1 VTVAVILYIVPIFL
15 VVYFLPA
22 IIARS
27 KNKRNRVD
35 ILALNLL
42 LGWTLLG
49 WLLALIW
56 ACRADPRRSAILR
69 TADHEG
75 WYDVRRPEPGTDGN
89 KPERTAAGR
98 RHRSRRR
105 K

>member
-27 KNKRNRVD
+27 KNKRNTVD

-49 WLLALIW
+49 WLLALVW
-56 ACRADPRRSAILR
+56 ACRADATRGPRDRQ
-69 TADHEG
+69 
-75 WYDVRRPEPGTDGN
+75 PDGH
-89 KPERTAAGR
+89 RGR
-98 RHRSRRR
+98 RHYGRHPPRAR
-105 K
+105 